1 MNEAQRL
8 QVPVWLTAILAT
20 LAILVGIQGFFLY
33 RLNDKDTAA
42 NAVNKKTEIAAQ
54 GDSSTS
60 AAQTDPADLIP
71 SFGSDPFQSAPFFQ
85 GRNWDPFQEMQ
96 HMREQMDQ
104 LFGDALS
111 RFDSSDRFSDLFDAD
126 FPTRPRV
133 DVRET
138 NEVYEITVDMPGAE
152 TSTIET
158 TLEDQ
163 TLRIS
168 ASVDQQSEES
178 SEDEGAGSILRRERW
193 VSRFERF
200 IPLPT
205 PVDEESMKTEFKDG
219 VLHIQVTKTIK

>member
-1 MNEAQRL
+1 
-8 QVPVWLTAILAT
+8 
-20 LAILVGIQGFFLY
+20 
-33 RLNDKDTAA
+33 
-42 NAVNKKTEIAAQ
+42 
-54 GDSSTS
+54 
-60 AAQTDPADLIP
+60 
-71 SFGSDPFQSAPFFQ
+71 
-85 GRNWDPFQEMQ
+85 
-96 HMREQMDQ
+96 MDQ
-104 LFGDALS
+104 LFGDALN
-111 RFDSSDRFSDLFDAD
+111 RFDSSDQFSDLFDTD

-138 NEVYEITVDMPGAE
+138 DEVYEITVDMPGAE

-163 TLRIS
+163 TLHIS

-178 SEDEGAGSILRRERW
+178 SKGESAGSILRRERW

-205 PVDEESMKTEFKDG
+205 PVDEASMKTEFKDG